1 MQVAGLK
8 SLNRRLGNHYW
19 SNTIL
24 PPTPPTLQKNKIVSL
39 KKWLWL
45 YFVRTSVSDPDPDW
59 IRIESGQ
66 LIRIRIQEGKNEKM
80 TYKNRIAVSS
90 LF

>member
-8 SLNRRLGNHYW
+8 SLNRRPGDHYW

-39 KKWLWL
+39 KK
-45 YFVRTSVSDPDPDW
+45 
-59 IRIESGQ
+59 
-66 LIRIRIQEGKNEKM
+66 
-80 TYKNRIAVSS
+80 
-90 LF
+90 